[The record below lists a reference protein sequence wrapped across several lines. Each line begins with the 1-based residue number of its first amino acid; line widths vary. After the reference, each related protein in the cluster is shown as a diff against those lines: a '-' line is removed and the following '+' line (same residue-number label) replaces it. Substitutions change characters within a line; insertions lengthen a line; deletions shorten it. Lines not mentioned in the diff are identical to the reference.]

1 VPSAQHRSHF
11 FKSHGLFHLRSH
23 PLNRKLRPLLVP
35 PLQHRNN
42 RHFRSRPIK
51 NTPPFRWPSSPP
63 PPAFIP
69 ITNFKQADWQ
79 KFQQLVSDNL
89 PVIAPTVDF
98 LNVDRQVA
106 QFTEVL
112 KTAQSQSVPRKFIPI
127 NKRPI
132 PARILA
138 LIREKRRVYCSFI
151 QTRDP
156 ALKTIFNRLNAQV
169 RRDLNRFREEQWIDS
184 CRLLDYRNG
193 KKFWTQFQTLT
204 GQKTT
209 TVHHLV
215 RNNAIINTPLEKAN
229 CFAETLEQIHQVP
242 NDPHFDDAFFAQ
254 VIRSVNNF
262 RRNSPNHPL
271 RLLPE
276 DDSLVVEVLPDEVG
290 AHIRQLKSKKAP
302 GPDELKAPIF
312 KNLPRIAIVAL
323 TVIFNNCMR
332 AHHFP
337 PAWKHA
343 TTVMIP
349 KPGKDPTNPLSY
361 RPISLLNIAGKVF
374 EKILSTRLK
383 NFLEINNLLPPEQFG
398 FRSERS
404 TINPILEFHTDTTR
418 HANLKEH
425 TLAVFL
431 DIERAFDRV
440 WHDGLVQK
448 LIKIPINPNFIQLID
463 SFLSNRT
470 CSVKIQNI
478 KSRPIALQA
487 GVPQGSFLSPLLYIV
502 YCRDF
507 SVTDAPRTKTRLFA
521 DDIAVWTSQRNPAIA
536 ARILQG
542 HLNNITTWTNTWR
555 IKPNPLKSQSILMSY
570 SGARSR
576 HRALHLLLNNQAIP
590 KLQHIRYLGVTFSKN
605 CTLNQ
610 DVKETLKKSRNRAN
624 LLYRIRGRIRGCDS
638 KTLYH
643 TYKSYIRPVIEYR
656 APIYVTLYPALLH
669 QISACERR
677 MLRRIFRLPDR
688 FPSENLHQ
696 ETNTIPIQSRL
707 KELQS
712 RYVTRTLNSNNAL
725 AIQTLSTSFKYPS
738 RDSRLL
744 NRIPKIPKRKLKR
757 PPTALLSPAYT
768 DLPDDLQELV
778 DSTPLTMR

>member
-1 VPSAQHRSHF
+1 MAPIQMGCINIRGINRKFNHLKNGGVALLVAQNLASTPHTLPNHLNHLEAVVANLHLQNMSILIISYYNRPQDRVSADLLRYAAQHNFAIVLGDFNARHTDFGDTQTNPNGRSLNSLIITLPLCRLHNTDPTF
-11 FKSHGLFHLRSH
+11 LSHTGCSISDHILSTENF
-23 PLNRKLRPLLVP
+23 VP
-35 PLQHRNN
+35 FL
-42 RHFRSRPIK
+42 
-51 NTPPFRWPSSPP
+51 WPSSP

-98 LNVDRQVA
+98 LTVDRQVA

-112 KTAQSQSVPRKFIPI
+112 KTAQSQSVPR
-127 NKRPI
+127 
-132 PARILA
+132 A
-138 LIREKRRVYCSFI
+138 V
-151 QTRDP
+151 
-156 ALKTIFNRLNAQV
+156 V
-169 RRDLNRFREEQWIDS
+169 DS

-193 KKFWTQFQTLT
+193 KKFWTQLQTLT

-229 CFAETLEQIHQVP
+229 CYAETLEQIHQVP
-242 NDPHFDDAFFAQ
+242 NDPHFNDAFFAQ

-262 RRNSPNHPL
+262 RRNPPNHPL

-276 DDSLVVEVLPDEVG
+276 DDSLVVEVLPDEVE

-361 RPISLLNIAGKVF
+361 RPISLLNIAGK
-374 EKILSTRLK
+374 
-383 NFLEINNLLPPEQFG
+383 
-398 FRSERS
+398 
-404 TINPILEFHTDTTR
+404 
-418 HANLKEH
+418 
-425 TLAVFL
+425 
-431 DIERAFDRV
+431 
-440 WHDGLVQK
+440 
-448 LIKIPINPNFIQLID
+448 
-463 SFLSNRT
+463 
-470 CSVKIQNI
+470 
-478 KSRPIALQA
+478 
-487 GVPQGSFLSPLLYIV
+487 
-502 YCRDF
+502 
-507 SVTDAPRTKTRLFA
+507 
-521 DDIAVWTSQRNPAIA
+521 
-536 ARILQG
+536 
-542 HLNNITTWTNTWR
+542 
-555 IKPNPLKSQSILMSY
+555 SILMSY

-576 HRALHLLLNNQAIP
+576 HQAPHLLLNNQAIP

-610 DVKETLKKSRNRAN
+610 DVKETFKKSRNRAN

-656 APIYVTLYPALLH
+656 APIYATLYPALLH

-688 FPSENLHQ
+688 FPSDNLHQ

-725 AIQTLSTSFKYPS
+725 AIQTL
-738 RDSRLL
+738 
-744 NRIPKIPKRKLKR
+744 KIPKAKLKH

-768 DLPDDLQELV
+768 DLPDDFQELV
-778 DSTPLTMR
+778 DSTSLTMR